1 MNMNPPFALNTDTVT
16 NPSPFMWAGGKYRMR
31 DVLIPMLGSPLM
43 SPFLGG
49 GGLEIVH
56 ASRGADV
63 VGFDAD
69 PALVRTWHAILS
81 DPAEFVGEV
90 RRLLPLTRP
99 ARRAMYRRL
108 PHVTPAEFYLLN
120 WSAYGGKMLDSSG
133 SSKNLVFMDS
143 RLGRLAEFRTTLRVG
158 LGSFDDTIP
167 AYPDRFLYVDPP
179 YVDQEF
185 YRHSAID
192 HGVLRDMLRERDGWV
207 LSYADHPLVRKMYRG
222 CSIQES
228 SRQHFDNTPRRRV
241 ELIIRP

>member
-1 MNMNPPFALNTDTVT
+1 
-16 NPSPFMWAGGKYRMR
+16 
-31 DVLIPMLGSPLM
+31 M

-49 GGLEIVH
+49 GGMELVF

-63 VGFDAD
+63 LGFDAD
-69 PALVRTWHAILS
+69 SELVGTWHAILS
-81 DPAEFVGEV
+81 DPPEFVSEV
-90 RRLLPLTRP
+90 RRLLPITRSG
-99 ARRAMYRRL
+99 YRRL
-108 PHVTPAEFYLLN
+108 YAQLPHITPAEFYVLN
-120 WSAYGGKMLDSSG
+120 WTCYSGMMRRRGG
-133 SSKNLVFMDS
+133 SSFGLIHMDS
-143 RLGRLAEFRTTLRVG
+143 RLSRLAELRTTLRVG
-158 LGSFDDTIP
+158 LGSFEDTIP

-222 CSIQES
+222 CSIQEA
-228 SRQHFDNTPRRRV
+228 RLKQFRPDLRGPRV